1 MLRNPSIIIMDE
13 PTSALDSIA
22 EKHVTDA
29 LQNLTKDKSVIIIAH
44 RLQTVMH
51 ADQIIV
57 MEAGRIIQTGT
68 HDSLIS
74 QG

>member
-1 MLRNPSIIIMDE
+1 
-13 PTSALDSIA
+13 
-22 EKHVTDA
+22 
-29 LQNLTKDKSVIIIAH
+29 
-44 RLQTVMH
+44 MH

-74 QG
+74 QGWLYSTLVDLQQGVLKE